1 MSTLAEAADRPG
13 VVGAGSRWHS
23 WLRQPLL
30 SDAPLRETL
39 FWRLLFLL
47 AWTATILW
55 LARSHVPLRDEVR
68 ALSLAL
74 SGGDWGAMLSA
85 VQGEGHPFLW
95 YIILRGAHDL
105 FGVREVLPAAALI
118 IGLAAVALLLL
129 RAPFRLLPLFAMAF
143 GLALGYEYVVVARNY
158 GIAALVMIVIAASWQ
173 RIRDRPWLG
182 LLLLL
187 LCNTNVP
194 SVFVAGGLYLY
205 RLLELWGEQRDL
217 SAPEWRRAALNGL
230 LLVAGAVLAFVAV
243 YPTANE
249 AAAVTRAAP
258 ITLINLLSGPFD
270 TQRSFTEIGLGDR
283 PLYTQLMILLPLLL
297 FIRRPRALLALLAIL
312 VALKSFFFMV
322 YPAYFRHSALYF
334 MALITFAWI
343 EARREPFRAPAETRQ
358 PDYLV
363 MIGSW
368 FFLLLFLA
376 MSLSFFAN
384 PVRWAR
390 EGRPLGEARRL
401 AAILERPELRGATL
415 MTDPDTMGEA
425 VVYHTNRP
433 YWLIRQGRLGRVTP
447 LLMTGNK
454 DITLDTILSQARS
467 ITSRTGKP
475 VVIAFQVPLDRVK
488 PGRYDLMFRDYTTY
502 TNDGIARFRAATR
515 PLARLNRAQSDEEY
529 DVYVYP
535 R

>member
-1 MSTLAEAADRPG
+1 MSTLAEADIRQGAVD
-13 VVGAGSRWHS
+13 AGSQWQA

-30 SDAPLRETL
+30 SDAPPRETL
-39 FWRLLFLL
+39 RWRLLFLL

-55 LARSHVPLRDEVR
+55 LASSHVPWRDEVR

-74 SGGDWGAMLSA
+74 SGDDWGTMLRA

-105 FGVREVLPAAALI
+105 FGVREILPAAGLS
-118 IGLAAVALLLL
+118 IGFAAVALLLL
-129 RAPFRLLPLFAMAF
+129 KAPFRLLPLFAMAF

-158 GIAALVMIVIAASWQ
+158 GIAALVMFLIAASWH
-173 RIRDRPWLG
+173 RIRDRAWLG
-182 LLLLL
+182 VLLLL

-194 SVFVAGGLYLY
+194 SVFVAGGLYLH

-217 SAPEWRRAALNGL
+217 RAPEWRWAALNGL
-230 LLVAGAVLAFVAV
+230 IMAAGAVLAFVAV

-249 AAAVTRAAP
+249 AAAVTWAAP
-258 ITLINLLSGPFD
+258 ITLLNFLIGPLD

-297 FIRRPRALLALLAIL
+297 FVRRPRAFFALLTIL

-334 MALITFAWI
+334 MALIAFAWI
-343 EARREPFRAPAETRQ
+343 EARREPFRAPTGSQQ
-358 PDYLV
+358 PDLLV
-363 MIGSW
+363 MTGSW

-384 PVRWAR
+384 PIGWAR
-390 EGRPLGEARRL
+390 EGRPLSEARRL

-425 VVYHTNRP
+425 VVYHTDRP

-447 LLMTGNK
+447 LLLIGNK
-454 DITLDTILSQARS
+454 DITLDTILAQARS
-467 ITSRTGKP
+467 IRARTGKP
-475 VVIAFQVPLDRVK
+475 VVIALQVPLDQVK
-488 PGRYDLMFRDYTTY
+488 PGRYDMMFRDYTTF
-502 TNDGIARFRAATR
+502 TTDGIARFRAATR